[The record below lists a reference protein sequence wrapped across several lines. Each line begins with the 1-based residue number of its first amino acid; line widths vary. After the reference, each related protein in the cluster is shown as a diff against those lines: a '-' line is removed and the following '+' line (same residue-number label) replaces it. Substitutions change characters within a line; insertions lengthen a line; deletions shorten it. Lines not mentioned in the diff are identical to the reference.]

1 MRVFTLAAVLL
12 MASTTPLS
20 AAEQAESKAVDL
32 TKIPRK
38 IEEEPNYQD
47 LPRYCLV
54 VLGEKAQHRVWLVRD
69 ADQLFV
75 DLDGDGRLTE
85 SPFEAKGSSVN
96 VGELHLPRSAG
107 RYSRFRTS
115 SRSDGTT
122 RIYISI
128 AGRGYQIAGAMREPA
143 PSFATS
149 PEKAPIVHFDG
160 PLTLHQYGSLQ
171 TLPRYPDG
179 MSYRKTSL
187 KLMVG
192 TPGLGKG
199 TFAAIHCKC
208 RQNKTLRGE
217 IAWPAAN
224 DKGQHIEQVAY
235 KMHG

>member
-1 MRVFTLAAVLL
+1 MRAFSLVAA
-12 MASTTPLS
+12 LS
-20 AAEQAESKAVDL
+20 FVCATQLPAAEQTETKAVDL
-32 TKIPRK
+32 TKIPRT
-38 IEEEPNYQD
+38 IEKEPDYRGS
-47 LPRYCLV
+47 PRYCLV

-69 ADQLFV
+69 SDRLFV

-96 VGELHLPRSAG
+96 VGELHLPRSSG

-128 AGRGYQIAGAMREPA
+128 AGRGFQIAGAMSEPA
-143 PSFATS
+143 PTFAAS

-192 TPGLGKG
+192 TPGLGEG

-208 RQNKTLRGE
+208 RRNKTLRGE
-217 IAWPAAN
+217 IVWPAAN
-224 DKGQHIEQVAY
+224 EKGQHVEKVAC